1 MTGQRA
7 LLSGAIGRM
16 AVGLVTVA
24 AVVLLAPVAAATPE
38 SDADGAITQA
48 WDASGGLTGPLGAKE
63 GGVYPVGEGFGQNFA
78 GGKVFFTPATGA
90 HVMHGVIL
98 EKYESL
104 GGPADSDLGW
114 PTIDEGPGLI
124 GPDSRNSTFSAGDE
138 PVIFWTPATGARV
151 VRGAINAAW
160 DKLGGSAGPLG
171 VPVEDEAYRS
181 EVVTQKFT
189 GGELSWNPQTKAF
202 TTVPPE
208 LAGQL
213 AGLEVPDDPTSAIN
227 AARRA
232 AGGPMGPLGDKKGEQ
247 YDLGPDGVGQD
258 FAGGKIFYS
267 PSTGAHVVT
276 GQVLAKY
283 ESVGGPLGDLGFPT
297 SSEAD
302 GGLEPASRTS
312 TFAAA
317 DRPVIFWTPDHGAVI
332 VRGAMNAAWAK
343 LGGAT
348 GELGAP
354 EADQTENGDVI
365 TQRFTGGEV
374 SWDSSTKAFS
384 TDPPNL
390 ASSLTGLEVPEVEP
404 PQTPDTPSASDT
416 GDGNWLSRWWW
427 LLVVVPVLLALGS
440 WMALR
445 DRGRRDEAQ
454 NEQTDEAQFVTPDD
468 AELGVDPLSAY
479 APAAAGPRPA
489 SGQDYDLSARATGWG
504 FGTETLDTNGEDR
517 EDEVDETPLADDED
531 VLELQEDPDAVDTA
545 PTRIESDESEPIES
559 DEAVRVSSRTSR
571 NRSSRTR
578 RLRVSSRTRRVGE
591 PIESDEEAPGSRH
604 EAVVLDEP
612 ASDRM
617 SIHLPLEDPYE
628 VPEGYPIKADTKL
641 GLYWAPDSAFYESAR
656 AEIWFAS
663 EEFALTNGFL
673 QAGQP
678 RS

>member
-1 MTGQRA
+1 M
-7 LLSGAIGRM
+7 
-16 AVGLVTVA
+16 
-24 AVVLLAPVAAATPE
+24 
-38 SDADGAITQA
+38 
-48 WDASGGLTGPLGAKE
+48 
-63 GGVYPVGEGFGQNFA
+63 
-78 GGKVFFTPATGA
+78 
-90 HVMHGVIL
+90 
-98 EKYESL
+98 
-104 GGPADSDLGW
+104 
-114 PTIDEGPGLI
+114 
-124 GPDSRNSTFSAGDE
+124 
-138 PVIFWTPATGARV
+138 
-151 VRGAINAAW
+151 
-160 DKLGGSAGPLG
+160 
-171 VPVEDEAYRS
+171 
-181 EVVTQKFT
+181 
-189 GGELSWNPQTKAF
+189 
-202 TTVPPE
+202 
-208 LAGQL
+208 
-213 AGLEVPDDPTSAIN
+213 
-227 AARRA
+227 
-232 AGGPMGPLGDKKGEQ
+232 
-247 YDLGPDGVGQD
+247 
-258 FAGGKIFYS
+258 
-267 PSTGAHVVT
+267 
-276 GQVLAKY
+276 
-283 ESVGGPLGDLGFPT
+283 
-297 SSEAD
+297 
-302 GGLEPASRTS
+302 S

-390 ASSLTGLEVPEVEP
+390 ASSLAGLEVPEVEP

-445 DRGRRDEAQ
+445 DRGRGDEAQ
-454 NEQTDEAQFVTPDD
+454 YEQPDEAQFVTPDEARFGTPDD
-468 AELGVDPLSAY
+468 AKLGVDPLSAY
-479 APAAAGPRPA
+479 APAAAGPGRQA
-489 SGQDYDLSARATGWG
+489 ARITTCPRGRAGG
-504 FGTETLDTNGEDR
+504 ALVPR
-517 EDEVDETPLADDED
+517 RSTPRARIAKTKSMKRLWLTTTD

-545 PTRIESDESEPIES
+545 PTRIESDEEATRIES
-559 DEAVRVSSRTSR
+559 DEAAT
-571 NRSSRTR
+571 
-578 RLRVSSRTRRVGE
+578 G
-591 PIESDEEAPGSRH
+591 IESDEEAPSGRH
-604 EAVVLDEP
+604 KAVVLDEP

-673 QAGQP
+673 RADQP

>member
-312 TFAAA
+312 TFASA

-559 DEAVRVSSRTSR
+559 DEEVTRIESDESEPIESDEAVRVSSRTSR
-571 NRSSRTR
+571 NRLSRTR
-578 RLRVSSRTRRVGE
+578 RLRAVAMRR
-591 PIESDEEAPGSRH
+591 
-604 EAVVLDEP
+604 
-612 ASDRM
+612 
-617 SIHLPLEDPYE
+617 
-628 VPEGYPIKADTKL
+628 
-641 GLYWAPDSAFYESAR
+641 
-656 AEIWFAS
+656 
-663 EEFALTNGFL
+663 
-673 QAGQP
+673 
-678 RS
+678 

>member
-1 MTGQRA
+1 MTGQRT
-7 LLSGAIGRM
+7 LLSRAIGRM
-16 AVGLVTVA
+16 TVGLVTAA

-48 WDASGGLTGPLGAKE
+48 WDASGGPTGPLGAKE

-114 PTIDEGPGLI
+114 PTIDEGPGRI
-124 GPDSRNSTFSAGDE
+124 GPDSRNSTFSAGDK

-171 VPVEDEAYRS
+171 VPVEDEAYRG

-232 AGGPMGPLGDKKGEQ
+232 AGGPMGPLGAKKGEQ
-247 YDLGPDGVGQD
+247 YDLGPDGIGQD

-302 GGLEPASRTS
+302 GGLEPASRMS

-390 ASSLTGLEVPEVEP
+390 ASSLAGLEVPEVEP

-427 LLVVVPVLLALGS
+427 LLVVVPVLLALLALGS

-454 NEQTDEAQFVTPDD
+454 DEQPDEAQFVTPDEARFGTPDD

-479 APAAAGPRPA
+479 APAAAGLRPA
-489 SGQDYDLSARATGWG
+489 SGQDYDLSARASGWG
-504 FGTETLDTNGEDR
+504 FGTETLDTKGEDR

-545 PTRIESDESEPIES
+545 PTRIESDEEATGIES
-559 DEAVRVSSRTSR
+559 DEEA
-571 NRSSRTR
+571 TR
-578 RLRVSSRTRRVGE
+578 
-591 PIESDEEAPGSRH
+591 IESDEEAPRGRH
-604 EAVVLDEP
+604 KAVVLDEP

-673 QAGQP
+673 RADQP

>member
-151 VRGAINAAW
+151 VRGAIRRR

-232 AGGPMGPLGDKKGEQ
+232 ASGPMGPLGDKKGEQ

-258 FAGGKIFYS
+258 FAGGKIVYS

-517 EDEVDETPLADDED
+517 EDEVDETPLADDEE

-559 DEAVRVSSRTSR
+559 DEAVTRIESDESEPIVSDEEA
-571 NRSSRTR
+571 TR
-578 RLRVSSRTRRVGE
+578 
-591 PIESDEEAPGSRH
+591 IESDEEAPGSRH